1 MSNFGGEACWNVQGS
16 MALHNFDS
24 VSQLSS
30 RQAKMGSYMVA
41 RLDCY
46 VGAGIYIVATLHCY
60 IAEGGGLRLA
70 QDALAV

>member
-24 VSQLSS
+24 VSKLSS
-30 RQAKMGSYMVA
+30 RQAKMASYM
-41 RLDCY
+41 
-46 VGAGIYIVATLHCY
+46 GAGIYIVATLHCY